1 MRLKQFILICFLI
14 PILISCSGSK
24 KILSSSENT
33 ALFLPPKI
41 EANVDMFIDEVDGKK
56 TKFNLADSAQ
66 VDEGSHNLLVR
77 LEYQPAAG
85 SSVIVGG
92 LGNLLL
98 RSATN
103 KTFSTAIDIEIEKS
117 MEYRFVVKDFENG
130 FEIILFNETKM
141 NEELNYRFKLIE
153 GNFESVF

>member
-130 FEIILFNETKM
+130 FEIILFEETKM

>member
-1 MRLKQFILICFLI
+1 MRLKQFILICLLI

>member
-130 FEIILFNETKM
+130 FEIILFKETKM

>member
-1 MRLKQFILICFLI
+1 LRLKQFILICFLT